1 MGIGAGIKA
10 AMDILRPEMKTFC
23 DGTTHVRCI
32 WVDQRESWMDQY
44 DEYTVD
50 GIHPTD
56 AGAMASAQQIW
67 DAMVAHCVAQ

>member
-1 MGIGAGIKA
+1 
-10 AMDILRPEMKTFC
+10 MKKFC

-32 WVDQRESWMDQY
+32 WVDQRESWMDHY

-67 DAMVAHCVAQ
+67 EAMVAHCIAQ